1 MHARLSIS
9 EINHTT
15 DLENLLRAN
24 HSILV
29 SGRSPE
35 IRRVIASFRTFANYG
50 MSDGALKCAYGIKYA
65 LASLVAL
72 AIRRRE
78 FVVTQL
84 AITSNAYVKQVIE
97 RDDMLI
103 IEISHH

>member
-1 MHARLSIS
+1 MRVRIDIS
-9 EINHTT
+9 EVNHTT

-29 SGRSPE
+29 SGRTAE
-35 IRRVIASFRTFANYG
+35 MRRVIASFRMFANYG
-50 MSDGALKCAYGIKYA
+50 MSDGIAKWAHGIKFA

-84 AITSNAYVKQVIE
+84 AITGNAYVKQVTE
-97 RDDMLI
+97 RDGMLI